1 MTWHP
6 AAPPPTPEPP
16 RGTGSETPV
25 NNEAPLFSTPSGPI
39 RGRREGAV
47 LRASGIPYARANRFD
62 PPEPLEDRPAHDVF
76 DAIAP
81 SPASPQAP
89 TPLIDA
95 LGDQTGGL
103 PIREDCQHLSI
114 TVPADRGTDDAPLPV
129 MVWIHGGGYTSGAGD
144 LPVYDPAVLAHEQR
158 VIVVTVTYRLG
169 VLGYLGDGAG
179 RPANLGLLDQLA
191 ALEWVQR
198 NIAGFGGDPA
208 RVTAFGQSAGG
219 DAVLHLMAID
229 RARGLFAR
237 AIVQSAP
244 MGTMGARVK
253 LAAAMSAA
261 SAELTPITP
270 VGELARIQAAALRVS
285 RGFGRFSLMP
295 FAPQPGFT
303 PLPPEKQI
311 RERWLERAP
320 GIPLLIGVTAEETR
334 LFLPGISVL
343 DGLRSLPPLYALA
356 SIALDTAMNA
366 IVYGHPARRLA
377 RDYRRAGGTALRYV
391 FRWRANDVY
400 RASHAIEV
408 PFVFGTESTG
418 AHLPPYAGARPDEL
432 AAVGKSVRA
441 LWGSFAHG
449 RTGEMASVPEVLDL
463 YGDRGGPSAQP
474 TPAESAAHYGDT
486 MTVPDAQ
493 WRELAATPFV
503 SLGTYRRNGALVTV
517 PVWIARDGDELV
529 VTSERSTGK
538 VKRLRNDSR
547 ITLQPCSRMGKV
559 EPDAI
564 RVEAAGRIAGPA
576 TDDARANAALKG
588 KYGLQYR
595 AILGFEAFARRIQRK
610 PGDRVIIR
618 ISRDA

>member
-1 MTWHP
+1 MT
-6 AAPPPTPEPP
+6 
-16 RGTGSETPV
+16 SES
-25 NNEAPLFSTPSGPI
+25 PLFSTPSGPI
-39 RGRREGAV
+39 RGCRDGSV
-47 LRASGIPYARANRFD
+47 LRARGIPYARAERFGR
-62 PPEPLEDRPAHDVF
+62 PEALEDRAANDVLE
-76 DAIAP
+76 ALEP

-103 PIREDCQHLSI
+103 PLREDCQHLSV
-114 TVPADRGTDDAPLPV
+114 TVPADRHERDAPLPV

-208 RVTAFGQSAGG
+208 RVTAFGQSAGA
-219 DAVLHLMAID
+219 DAILHLMAID
-229 RARGLFAR
+229 RARGLFSR

-244 MGTMGARVK
+244 MGTMGGRAA
-253 LAAAMSAA
+253 LTAAMSAA
-261 SAELTPITP
+261 SAGLTPTTP
-270 VGELARIQAAALRVS
+270 VSELARLQADAMRAS

-295 FAPQPGFT
+295 FAPQPGHD
-303 PLPPEKQI
+303 PLPSESQLT
-311 RERWLERAP
+311 ERWLERAA

-334 LFLPGISVL
+334 LFLPVISVL
-343 DGLRSLPPLYALA
+343 DGLRSFPTLYALV
-356 SIALDTAMNA
+356 STALDTAMNA
-366 IVYGHPARRLA
+366 IVYARPARRLA
-377 RDYRRAGGTALRYV
+377 RDYRRAGGTVLRYV
-391 FRWRANDVY
+391 FRWRANDIY

-408 PFVFGTESTG
+408 PFVFGTEAIG
-418 AHLPPYAGARPDEL
+418 AHLPPYEGARADEL
-432 AAVGKSVRA
+432 AAVGRSIRA
-441 LWGSFAHG
+441 LWGDFAHG
-449 RTGEMASVPEVLDL
+449 RIGNMASVPDVLDL
-463 YGDRGGPSAQP
+463 YGDRGGPDAQP
-474 TPAESAAHYGDT
+474 TATDTPTHYGDS
-486 MTVPDAQ
+486 MTVPDTQ
-493 WRELAATPFV
+493 WREIAASPFV
-503 SLGTYRRNGALVTV
+503 SLGTYRRNGALVSV

-547 ITLQPCSRMGKV
+547 VTLQPCSRMGTV

-564 RVEAAGRIAGPA
+564 RVEAEGRIAGPA
-576 TDDARANAALKG
+576 ADDARADAALKR
-588 KYGLQYR
+588 KYGFQYR
-595 AILGFEAFARRIQRK
+595 AILGVEALVRRIQRK

-618 ISRDA
+618 IARSA